1 MAIPWWGLAPTCLGL
16 YTNGMDSNSN
26 INITITSGTIIR
38 SILFVL
44 LVWLLWFLQEV
55 VLVILTAVVI
65 ASSIEPLARWFVKY
79 KIPRVLAVILIYVSF
94 AGVVVGTFFAFI
106 PPLLDDAAGLIS
118 SLPAYFDSI
127 TLWGPVA
134 DFSADFSL
142 KNLLTE
148 FRSSITGATGSLFQ
162 TLSVIFGGALNFVLI
177 IVLSFYLSVQETGVR
192 DFLKVVT
199 PLKQEKYVI
208 DLWRRTQEKIGLWMQ
223 GQLLLGIIIGILV
236 YLGLTI
242 LGVKYAFFL
251 AILAAV
257 AELIPLF
264 GPVVASLPA
273 IVIGFAD
280 GGVTIG
286 LFVIGLYI
294 IIQQFEN
301 HLIYPLVV
309 KKVVGVPP
317 LLVILALIVGAKLA
331 GFLGLILSVPIAA
344 ALMEF
349 VHDIENDRRSQLKNP
364 HQND

>member
-1 MAIPWWGLAPTCLGL
+1 
-16 YTNGMDSNSN
+16 MDSNSN
-26 INITITSGTIIR
+26 INITITSGTIVR

-44 LVWLLWFLQEV
+44 LVWLLWFLQDI

-65 ASSIEPLARWFVKY
+65 ASSTEPLTRWLVKY
-79 KIPRVLAVILIYVSF
+79 KIPRVLSVILIYVSF
-94 AGVVVGTFFAFI
+94 AGAVVGIFFAFI
-106 PPLLDDAAGLIS
+106 PPLLNDAAGLVS
-118 SLPAYFDSI
+118 SLPAYFDSV

-134 DFSADFSL
+134 DLSADFSL

-148 FRSSITGATGSLFQ
+148 FRESITGATGSLLQ

-177 IVLSFYLSVQETGVR
+177 IVLSFYLSVQETGIQ

-199 PLKQEKYVI
+199 PLKQEKYI
-208 DLWRRTQEKIGLWMQ
+208 IGLWKRSQEKIGLWMQ
-223 GQLLLGIIIGILV
+223 GQLLLAVIIGILV

-251 AILAAV
+251 ALLAAV

-264 GPVVASLPA
+264 GPVIASLPA
-273 IVIGFAD
+273 IVIGFTD
-280 GGVTIG
+280 GGTTMG

-331 GFLGLILSVPIAA
+331 GFLGIILSVPIAA

-349 VHDIENDRRSQLKNP
+349 VHDIENDRKILSEKENVQ
-364 HQND
+364 